1 MRANILGMLAIAFMG
16 LTACS
21 DNEVEVEF
29 PYYDEIENE
38 RVIAELNNVPA
49 YVYDSFEGC
58 VFICYSKYADEY
70 YRVYNEN
77 PDNTAT
83 FSMEIRNDI
92 WEHQIGVRRSDFDT
106 YSLFLGI
113 SLHSKVYISASV
125 TNNQNVK
132 PVPNSNGEI
141 ALWSHLTSANKA
153 YLKNIKPRN

>member
-1 MRANILGMLAIAFMG
+1 MRAKILGMLVIAFMG

-21 DNEVEVEF
+21 DDQVEFEF

-38 RVIAELNNVPA
+38 RVIAKLNNVPA

-70 YRVYNEN
+70 YKVYNEN
-77 PDNTAT
+77 PDNTAK

-92 WEHQIGVRRSDFDT
+92 WAHQIGVERSVFYT
-106 YSLFLGI
+106 YGI
-113 SLHSKVYISASV
+113 PLRSKVYISASV
-125 TNNQNVK
+125 TNNQHVK

-141 ALWSHLTSANKA
+141 ALWSHITSANKA